1 MVMRKVKNPFIHK
14 DGYDCFGC
22 SPDNPIGLHM
32 EFYENGDEVVSFW
45 RPQEHYQGWVGVMHG
60 GIMATLADE
69 IAGWVVMR
77 KMQTSGVTSRL
88 NMRYMKPLLVSDEQV
103 TLRAKITGQKRN
115 YVTIAVTLENSKGE
129 KCAEAEAVYCTF
141 DAQRALEM
149 GFTSCDVEDEQLLPM

>member
-1 MVMRKVKNPFIHK
+1 MRKVKNPFINK

-22 SPDNPIGLHM
+22 APNNPIGLHM

-88 NMRYMKPLLVSDEQV
+88 NMRYLKPIMVSDEQV
-103 TLRAKITGQKRN
+103 TLRAQITGQKRN
-115 YVTIAVTLENSKGE
+115 YVTIAVALENSKGE

-141 DAQRALEM
+141 DAERAAQM
-149 GFTSCDVEDEQLLPM
+149 GFAGCDVEDEQLLPM